1 MSISC
6 YVGPLVISLKD
17 EFEFIKSILIPA
29 FNPDNELETSKQRNE
44 WMRMRAISTHW
55 DAGIYEKLLI
65 RYGTVT
71 SLDEA
76 KLKKAETERK
86 FAEVEVERKLKV
98 EIQWK
103 LEMVEMQRKL
113 EMVEMQRKLKM
124 VEAEMQRKLEMVEAE
139 MQRKL
144 EMVVAEMQGKLEK
157 AEAERKLEMVEV
169 ERKLSKKS
177 IISFSLIVFTLI
189 LSFVCIAITC

>member
-1 MSISC
+1 ML
-6 YVGPLVISLKD
+6 GPLVISLKD
-17 EFEFIKSILIPA
+17 ELVFIKSILIPA

-76 KLKKAETERK
+76 KLEKAETERK
-86 FAEVEVERKLKV
+86 FAEVEVEVERKLKV

-144 EMVVAEMQGKLEK
+144 EMVVAE
-157 AEAERKLEMVEV
+157 AERKLEMVEV

-177 IISFSLIVFTLI
+177 IISFSFIVFTLI